1 MSKVPQLIH
10 SIAEMLVKT
19 KVYLLY
25 RNDGF
30 FSIVLFITAQ

>member
-19 KVYLLY
+19 EVYLLY
-25 RNDGF
+25 RNDVF
-30 FSIVLFITAQ
+30 FSIALFVTAQ